1 MQNIQSDIT
10 ILDNLLA
17 LNLDISLWSA
27 RKKMTLE
34 DMGGAQ
40 LPPEDLASLGSK
52 RIADP
57 ESLKVFSTLKS
68 RAFCHLDRQGVRFMS
83 GWAIP
88 EDKAGDIVQELV
100 SIRREFLK
108 AKEDFLADYDQNIRM
123 WIDKHSQWADI
134 IRNSTVGPDYVRARI
149 SFKWQMFKVAPLMD
163 HPDSNAV
170 LESGLAEEVTGLG
183 STLFGEV
190 AHDAEDMWK
199 RVYMG
204 KAEVTHRAL
213 SPLKTLHAKLTGL
226 SFVEPHVAPVADIIM
241 SALNRMPKRGNINGP
256 ELLMLQGLVCLLKD
270 SDTLIA
276 HAQSLIVGNSA
287 ESVLDSLLPSTPS
300 LSTDDAEMDN
310 PATNVDTLLDNAND
324 DAPVLPDILPQAP
337 KPAIPSY
344 GLW

>member
-1 MQNIQSDIT
+1 
-10 ILDNLLA
+10 
-17 LNLDISLWSA
+17 
-27 RKKMTLE
+27 
-34 DMGGAQ
+34 
-40 LPPEDLASLGSK
+40 
-52 RIADP
+52 
-57 ESLKVFSTLKS
+57 
-68 RAFCHLDRQGVRFMS
+68 
-83 GWAIP
+83 
-88 EDKAGDIVQELV
+88 VQELM

-108 AKEDFLADYDQNIRM
+108 AKEDFLADYDQNIQT
-123 WIDKHSQWADI
+123 WIDRHSQWAEI
-134 IRNSTVGPDYVRARI
+134 IRSSTVGPDYVRARM
-149 SFKWQMFKVAPLMD
+149 SFKWQMFKVAPLQSHAD
-163 HPDSNAV
+163 QAAV
-170 LESGLAEEVTGLG
+170 LEAGLAEEVTGLG

-204 KAEVTHRAL
+204 KNEVTHRAL

-256 ELLMLQGLVCLLKD
+256 DLLMLQGLVCLLKD

-287 ESVLDSLLPSTPS
+287 DSVLDSLLPVTPE
-300 LSTDDAEMDN
+300 LSTDAAQMDN
-310 PATNVDTLLDNAND
+310 PATNVDTLMDNAND

-337 KPAIPSY
+337 SPEIPSY